1 MNQDVTAIQNLITER
16 IKNHNIKELV
26 VDQLAKKE
34 VDLRAAMVLEALEVA
49 KRLDGELKKLENQT
63 ESRFETQ
70 IVDGQEKTVEIRSR
84 SKQTMDAITKQK
96 EKMGKFDSA
105 FAEALN
111 DGKFDN
117 LKKQLQ
123 SAKSGGGQDSA

>member
-1 MNQDVTAIQNLITER
+1 MNQDVIAIQNLITEK
-16 IKNHNIKELV
+16 IKNHNIKELII
-26 VDQLAKKE
+26 DQLAKKE
-34 VDLRAAMVLEALEVA
+34 VDLRAELVLEALEVA
-49 KRLDGELKKLENQT
+49 KKLDGELKKLENQT

-70 IVDGQEKTVEIRSR
+70 VVDGQEKTVEIKSR
-84 SKQTMDAITKQK
+84 SKQTMDAINKQK
-96 EKMGKFDSA
+96 EKMSKFDSA

-123 SAKSGGGQDSA
+123 SAKGGGGQDSA

>member
-1 MNQDVTAIQNLITER
+1 MNQDVTAIQNLITEK
-16 IKNHNIKELV
+16 IKSHDIKELV

-34 VDLRAAMVLEALEVA
+34 VDLRAGLVLEALEVA

-70 IVDGQEKTVEIRSR
+70 VVDGQEKTVEIKSR

-96 EKMGKFDSA
+96 EKMNKFDSA

-111 DGKFDN
+111 EGKFDN

-123 SAKSGGGQDSA
+123 SAKGGGGQDSA

>member
-1 MNQDVTAIQNLITER
+1 MNQDVTAIQNLITEK
-16 IKNHNIKELV
+16 IKSHDIKELV

-34 VDLRAAMVLEALEVA
+34 VDLRAGLVLEALEVA

-70 IVDGQEKTVEIRSR
+70 VVDGQEKTVEIKSR

-96 EKMGKFDSA
+96 EKMNKFDSA

-111 DGKFDN
+111 EGKFDN

>member
-1 MNQDVTAIQNLITER
+1 MNQDVTAIQNLITEK
-16 IKNHNIKELV
+16 IKRHDIRELV

-34 VDLRAAMVLEALEVA
+34 VDLRAGLVLEALEVA
-49 KRLDGELKKLENQT
+49 KRLDGELKKLESQT

-70 IVDGQEKTVEIRSR
+70 VVDGQEKTVEIKSR

-96 EKMGKFDSA
+96 EKMNKFDSA

-111 DGKFDN
+111 EGKFDN

-123 SAKSGGGQDSA
+123 SAKGGGEQDSA

>member
-1 MNQDVTAIQNLITER
+1 MNQDVTAIQNLITEK
-16 IKNHNIKELV
+16 IKRHDIRELV

-34 VDLRAAMVLEALEVA
+34 VDLRAGLVLEALEVA

-70 IVDGQEKTVEIRSR
+70 VVDGQEKTVEIKSR

-96 EKMGKFDSA
+96 EKMNKFDSA

-111 DGKFDN
+111 EGKFDN

-123 SAKSGGGQDSA
+123 SAKGGGGQDSA